1 MGNAVCALT
10 GGRATYEPEACGTH
24 MHGWTVLAPCQPQRA
39 DVDWCGADPTLLAD
53 DAPRTG
59 VETARLWALEMGLRA
74 GSTKSLRPS
83 AVELVV
89 VRWAEARGWSPP
101 PLRAVGHGLAAAGIR
116 INHARGERRLLLH
129 RDDAARLRKLVWEA
143 WAPRVPPGE
152 RPKRREQRLPLQCAL
167 ARLEYLKPPPPGFH
181 AQLAREG
188 GLSRAVPVVD
198 SRGRCYPS
206 VAYAARSL
214 VAKREKDKAPARL
227 VAAMRKDGHW
237 RGLVWRRLLPQE
249 VALVPQGAPC
259 GFRIEALS
267 WQYACQ
273 RMGLLT
279 RAQFDTVRIGTVAR
293 DDDRE
298 G

>member
-1 MGNAVCALT
+1 
-10 GGRATYEPEACGTH
+10 
-24 MHGWTVLAPCQPQRA
+24 
-39 DVDWCGADPTLLAD
+39 VDGCGADTTCGLDPTLPGEP
-53 DAPRTG
+53 APLTG
-59 VETARLWALEMGLRA
+59 VEITRLWCVELGLRD
-74 GSTKSLRPS
+74 GSTWGVRPS
-83 AVELVV
+83 ALVPLLEA
-89 VRWAEARGWSPP
+89 WTAARGWTPP
-101 PLRAVGHGLAAAGIR
+101 ALRAIGHGLSAAGLTVT
-116 INHARGERRLLLH
+116 HKDKDRRLRLH

-206 VAYAARSL
+206 VSYAARSL

-267 WQYACQ
+267 WQYTCQ

-279 RAQFDTVRIGTVAR
+279 LTQLDTVRIGTVAR

>member
-1 MGNAVCALT
+1 MDGPYERRASLRRVMTAAAVVLPAL
-10 GGRATYEPEACGTH
+10 
-24 MHGWTVLAPCQPQRA
+24 
-39 DVDWCGADPTLLAD
+39 DD
-53 DAPRTG
+53 DAP
-59 VETARLWALEMGLRA
+59 V
-74 GSTKSLRPS
+74 S
-83 AVELVV
+83 AVEVARRFALSLELRSGVTQSLQPGALLPLAE
-89 VRWAEARGWSPP
+89 RWASERGWTPP
-101 PLRAVGHGLAAAGIR
+101 DVLALGRGVAAAGVR
-116 INHARGERRLLLH
+116 TLNAGRARRLLLH
-129 RDDAARLRKLVWEA
+129 RDDAARLRKMVWEA

-267 WQYACQ
+267 WQYTCQ

-279 RAQFDTVRIGTVAR
+279 LTQLDTVRIGTVAR